1 MSLSPRTLLTQLSD
15 TQVAFYDST
24 GSGSASNTG
33 GYGYSGNISYAATSG
48 VRLLIG
54 NYSAL
59 ISTSEL
65 ESGGAFIQYVEYIK
79 TSGDPS
85 TYDNK
90 TISTGDTFIPQ
101 ISGLTVGA
109 GDVFETTG
117 RYNPSITGWL
127 PTDEQLPLFLTPE
140 ELNLGTAIP
149 DTVLTMQY
157 EVYGDEVLST
167 FTSVDGTSYLV
178 TGSGIVV
185 YNSQRYR
192 EGESFQAEDA
202 SAVTLYSGT
211 FGVSVYQGG
220 NYNAFITSYNVTSN
234 LVNLITQN
242 ILNPRPNSLKFDAQ
256 VGMLWSKL
264 DAVDRQTQTG
274 LVSYQQVF
282 NLLNYIVQKTYDLE
296 NGIY

>member
-1 MSLSPRTLLTQLSD
+1 M
-15 TQVAFYDST
+15 
-24 GSGSASNTG
+24 
-33 GYGYSGNISYAATSG
+33 
-48 VRLLIG
+48 
-54 NYSAL
+54 
-59 ISTSEL
+59 
-65 ESGGAFIQYVEYIK
+65 
-79 TSGDPS
+79 
-85 TYDNK
+85 
-90 TISTGDTFIPQ
+90 
-101 ISGLTVGA
+101 
-109 GDVFETTG
+109 
-117 RYNPSITGWL
+117 